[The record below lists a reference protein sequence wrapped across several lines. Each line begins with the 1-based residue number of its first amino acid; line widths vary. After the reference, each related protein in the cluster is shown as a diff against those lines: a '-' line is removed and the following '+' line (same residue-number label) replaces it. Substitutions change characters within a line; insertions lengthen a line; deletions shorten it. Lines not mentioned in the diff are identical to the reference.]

1 MKRKMDQ
8 SVFKNMPIW
17 ARFAAL
23 QPDGKVAF
31 SEKRMFLHR
40 HGQWW
45 SPHDNAQWFVQEWPE
60 VDFARD
66 DWQNS
71 LIERK
76 GGE

>member
-8 SVFKNMPIW
+8 SAFEDMPEW
-17 ARFAAL
+17 ALWAAL
-23 QPDGKVAF
+23 QPDGKVVF
-31 SEKRMFLHR
+31 SDRPMTVKN
-40 HGQWW
+40 GNWW
-45 SPHDNAQWFVQEWPE
+45 RPHDDAQWFVQEWPQ

>member
-8 SVFKNMPIW
+8 AVFKNVPVW

-31 SEKRMFLHR
+31 SDRPMVLES
-40 HGQWW
+40 GNWW
-45 SPHDNAQWFVQEWPE
+45 RPHDDAQWFVQEWPE

-66 DWQNS
+66 DWQSS

-76 GGE
+76 GNE